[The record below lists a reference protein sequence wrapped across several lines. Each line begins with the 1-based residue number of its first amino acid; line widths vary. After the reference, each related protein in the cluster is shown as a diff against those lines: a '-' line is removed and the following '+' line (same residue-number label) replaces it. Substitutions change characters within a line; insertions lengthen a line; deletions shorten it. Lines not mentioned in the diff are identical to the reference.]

1 MRDMEIARPTGI
13 KVILFKEVVF
23 LQIVHARWDS
33 RFPYREKNFF
43 IINIYDY
50 PKYPD
55 LLYKNPFVFFSQFFK
70 CEIVMPLNEMAA
82 WNNYARYGNRAFPR
96 D

>member
-1 MRDMEIARPTGI
+1 MEIARPTGI

-23 LQIVHARWDS
+23 LQCGYVRWVS
-33 RFPYREKNFF
+33 RFPYREKKFL

-55 LLYKNPFVFFSQFFK
+55 LLYKDPFVFFSQAFK
-70 CEIVMPLNEMAA
+70 WEIEI
-82 WNNYARYGNRAFPR
+82 AFK
-96 D
+96 